1 MVAEW
6 LASLDLEGVDLVRAQ
21 LALALATEIDDD
33 AAAYAVARLT
43 TELRSLL
50 TELAKAT
57 VKDESGQR
65 DVRRMLAEVR

>member
-1 MVAEW
+1 M
-6 LASLDLEGVDLVRAQ
+6 
-21 LALALATEIDDD
+21 
-33 AAAYAVARLT
+33 